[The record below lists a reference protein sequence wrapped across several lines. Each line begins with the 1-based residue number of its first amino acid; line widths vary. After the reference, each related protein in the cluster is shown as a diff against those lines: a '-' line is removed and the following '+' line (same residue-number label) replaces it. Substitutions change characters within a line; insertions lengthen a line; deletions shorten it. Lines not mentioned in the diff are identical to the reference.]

1 MYEYSRCKF
10 RIEKDKSN
18 ATTSMFVLTYAQ
30 FSSPESFFT
39 ILRIGVFSVY
49 LYLVNIACI
58 VVSWMGDE
66 QIAMLERVKNVFF
79 EDDGKGMQ
87 RFQVKGEW
95 GGWSTS
101 VQTKATWMFPWSIYS
116 QWWQKNVAFRENIHS
131 VSFSV

>member
-1 MYEYSRCKF
+1 MYEYSQCKF
-10 RIEKDKSN
+10 RIEKDKSK
-18 ATTSMFVLTYAQ
+18 ATTSMFVRAPAQ

-39 ILRIGVFSVY
+39 ILRIGAFSVY

-87 RFQVKGEW
+87 RFQVKGE
-95 GGWSTS
+95 
-101 VQTKATWMFPWSIYS
+101 
-116 QWWQKNVAFRENIHS
+116 
-131 VSFSV
+131 

>member
-1 MYEYSRCKF
+1 
-10 RIEKDKSN
+10 
-18 ATTSMFVLTYAQ
+18 MFVLTYAQ

-39 ILRIGVFSVY
+39 ILRIGAFSVY

-87 RFQVKGEW
+87 RFQVKGE
-95 GGWSTS
+95 
-101 VQTKATWMFPWSIYS
+101 
-116 QWWQKNVAFRENIHS
+116 
-131 VSFSV
+131 

>member
-1 MYEYSRCKF
+1 
-10 RIEKDKSN
+10 
-18 ATTSMFVLTYAQ
+18 MFVLT
-30 FSSPESFFT
+30 PLSFHPPNRSFT
-39 ILRIGVFSVY
+39 ILRIGAFSVY

-101 VQTKATWMFPWSIYS
+101 V
-116 QWWQKNVAFRENIHS
+116 
-131 VSFSV
+131 